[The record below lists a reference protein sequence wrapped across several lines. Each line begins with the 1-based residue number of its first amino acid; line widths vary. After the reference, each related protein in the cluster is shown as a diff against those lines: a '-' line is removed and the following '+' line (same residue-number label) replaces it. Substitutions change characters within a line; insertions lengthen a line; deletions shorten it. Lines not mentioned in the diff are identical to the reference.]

1 MAMDFLNFF
10 LRKNASKDVAKSRLK
25 FVLVQDRLN
34 CSPKLLEIIKSD
46 ILKVISNYMDIDEEG
61 LEIQITQNDDE
72 VGGGLPMLYANI
84 PIKSVKKTGM

>member
-1 MAMDFLNFF
+1 MDFFGLFNKKPHS
-10 LRKNASKDVAKSRLK
+10 RDNAVSRLK

-34 CSPKLLEIIKSD
+34 CSTQLLEMLKSD

-61 LEIQITQNDDE
+61 LDIQITQSDKS

-84 PIKSVKKTGM
+84 PIRNMKKTGK